1 MELDVHI
8 DQIIDNLLIKTGD
21 DNQKL
26 KTNAHTGLRKISNFE
41 LINYRKQI
49 DRIVLSDGKNAKTKS
64 AITKKF
70 ILGKLKHL

>member
-1 MELDVHI
+1 MLCGILESHSSKFGKLDDPDLEMELDVHI

-41 LINYRKQI
+41 LINYRK
-49 DRIVLSDGKNAKTKS
+49 
-64 AITKKF
+64 
-70 ILGKLKHL
+70 